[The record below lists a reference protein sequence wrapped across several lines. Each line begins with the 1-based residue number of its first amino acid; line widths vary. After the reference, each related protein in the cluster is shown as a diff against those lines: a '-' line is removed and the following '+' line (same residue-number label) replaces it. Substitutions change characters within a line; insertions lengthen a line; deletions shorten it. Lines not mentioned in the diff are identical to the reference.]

1 MERLMILVA
10 ATYMILLLVLAAG
23 MLWHSRR

>member
-1 MERLMILVA
+1 MERLMVLVA
-10 ATYMILLLVLAAG
+10 ATYPILILVLAAG